1 MPRTSC
7 PACGANVDV
16 AKVVDT
22 GETVALE
29 INTDASHDAPR
40 YRVVVSGPEMLVERV
55 PPDAAGDFF
64 ADHLWDCKDG
74 NAGRT
79 F

>member
-1 MPRTSC
+1 MPRTTC

-16 AKVVDT
+16 AKVAET

-29 INTDASHDAPR
+29 INTDASPDAPR
-40 YRVVVSGPEMLVERV
+40 YRVVVPGPEMLVERV
-55 PPDAAGDFF
+55 RPDAAGDFH